1 MKSQEYFQK
10 YFENAKSKKEIAENC
25 KAMFKDFLGEF
36 SEIDAKR
43 KPTTLDGVAGIVRE
57 LNEKWNSVAG
67 KVEKKFSTQVIK
79 RNVIWK
85 VLLSE
90 KWGELYPR
98 KLD

>member
-10 YFENAKSKKEIAENC
+10 YFENAESLDEITENS

-36 SEIDAKR
+36 SEIDVKR
-43 KPTTLDGVAGIVRE
+43 KPTTLDGIVGIVRE

-67 KVEKKFSTQVIK
+67 KVEKKFSTQIIK
-79 RNVIWK
+79 RNVIWN

-90 KWGELYPR
+90 KWEEFYP
-98 KLD
+98 KKPD

>member
-10 YFENAKSKKEIAENC
+10 YFENAEDLDEIVKNS

-43 KPTTLDGVAGIVRE
+43 KPTTTEGVAGIVRE

-67 KVEKKFSTQVIK
+67 KVEKKFSTQIIK
-79 RNVIWK
+79 RNVIWN

-90 KWGELYPR
+90 KWGELYP
-98 KLD
+98 KKPD